1 MAIGRLQLVESDD
14 ESQYLP
20 VQANPG
26 GVQVTQLLLLW
37 VSLPP
42 PPIDASSLEPQPLY
56 GLLDSR
62 RRMSMHLI
70 RLLNRHR
77 QV

>member
-1 MAIGRLQLVESDD
+1 MAMGRLQLVESDD

-42 PPIDASSLEPQPLY
+42 PSY
-56 GLLDSR
+56 
-62 RRMSMHLI
+62 
-70 RLLNRHR
+70 
-77 QV
+77 